1 MSLRVKFDKV
11 FKEKTQET
19 SITTKFGKSPE
30 LPHHFICYKIKGK
43 ELYSSVFLIVLHL
56 PSKDDFFFTKPSLLQ
71 KGSQMENPEDSS
83 SNLNLMKFL

>member
-1 MSLRVKFDKV
+1 MSVRVKFDKV

-56 PSKDDFFFTKPSLLQ
+56 PSKDDFFSRNPRCFR
-71 KGSQMENPEDSS
+71 KGPKWRIPRILAQI
-83 SNLNLMKFL
+83 